1 MIEHGWPAGAVPG
14 GSEHRQWAHG
24 DWGEGQCGR
33 GRWSRRSFLAAVAT
47 AGGVAATGGLG
58 GVARAAAIEPPADW
72 DAIAEDVRAEFVR
85 TYTAY
90 KTYAWGH
97 DELLPRTASAR
108 EFFATGRPVGLTI
121 IESLDT
127 LYLMELDGELDIA
140 LDWIEHN
147 LSFDIDAS
155 FQVFEAIIRLVGGL
169 LSGYHATGERMLLDK
184 ARDLADRLLPA
195 FEQSRTGAPWRFVN
209 LQTGAVSGRYNFLAE
224 IGTNI
229 TEFGDL
235 GQLVGDDRYY
245 RASKRAFQAVVDR
258 RSRLDLV
265 GTTMDITNGAWVDL
279 TASINPPVD
288 SFYEYLWDGWD
299 VFGDAD
305 LLRWY
310 KLLTDAIVARMAET
324 YGGNLWFK
332 RVNHLTGKLKDRHQS
347 ELASFYAGLLGQSGY
362 RQLGAAYHDSWTA
375 VLDRW
380 ELPPEDIDYSTMAVL
395 SAGNQLR
402 PEYVDAAFMLWLTTG
417 QELYRLRAYDF
428 YLRQKRN
435 SQTPNGW
442 TIITDVTTSPM
453 VQGNLTSGYWYSE
466 QMKYWYLMFRAS
478 PRFDYAHNYL
488 TTEGNVLRGLR

>member
-1 MIEHGWPAGAVPG
+1 MIEHLRPASIDPG
-14 GSEHRQWAHG
+14 GAAS
-24 DWGEGQCGR
+24 GQ
-33 GRWSRRSFLAAVAT
+33 WSRRTFLGALAT
-47 AGGVAATGGLG
+47 VGGLAATGGLG
-58 GVARAAAIEPPADW
+58 GVAHAAPITPPADW
-72 DAIAEDVRAEFVR
+72 DAVAADVRQEFLH
-85 TYTAY
+85 TYNAY
-90 KTYAWGH
+90 QTYAWGH
-97 DELLPRTASAR
+97 DELLPLTASYR
-108 EFFATGRPVGLTI
+108 EFFASGRPVGLTI

-127 LYLMELDGELDIA
+127 LYLMELDAELAAA
-140 LDWIEHN
+140 LDWIEAN

-195 FEQSRTGAPWRFVN
+195 FEQSPTGAPWRFVN
-209 LQTGAVSGRYNFLAE
+209 LHTGAVSGRNNFLAE

-265 GTTMDITNGAWVDL
+265 GTTMDVTTGAWVDI

-310 KLLTDAIVARMAET
+310 QNLTQAIIARMAET
-324 YGGNLWFK
+324 FGGNLWFK
-332 RVNHLTGKLKDRHQS
+332 RIDHVTGTLRDRHQS

-362 RQLGAAYHDSWTA
+362 RRLGAEYHDSWTT

-380 ELPPEDIDYSTMAVL
+380 ELPPEDIDYATMAVL
-395 SAGNQLR
+395 SRGNQLR
-402 PEYVDAAFMLWLTTG
+402 PEYVDAAFILWLTTRK
-417 QELYRLRAYDF
+417 ELYRLRAYDF

-442 TIITDVTTSPM
+442 TIINDVTTTPM

-466 QMKYWYLMFRAS
+466 QMKYWYLMFRKS
-478 PRFDYAHNYL
+478 PRFDYGNNYL
-488 TTEGNVLRGLR
+488 TTEGNVLRGLL